1 MLNQHIV
8 RRITLTGAREKAA
21 DIEYSGK
28 ITVTDLSMMNQ
39 ALVGRITL

>member
-1 MLNQHIV
+1 MLNQQIV
-8 RRITLTGAREKAA
+8 KKITLTGAKEKAA

-39 ALVGRITL
+39 VLVGRITL